1 VNRLLSAKA
10 ADCGKICRQGGLANR
25 LVYNQ
30 STRRRQTDTPNVTS
44 FNDQRRASRV
54 AHCWECEAS
63 LAPDQRYC
71 VHCGARRG
79 ALPSMIAWLIASA
92 LPSRV
97 ARPEVA
103 PLVPVAAEPVVP
115 LAQESGAEASPAVDT
130 DGESG
135 GWLAGAAMPSP
146 RVAAIATM
154 ALLAFGVL
162 VGSAVSPAVNSG
174 ASPAVV
180 VAWSAPPA
188 ATQAAASS
196 AAAAPAAAAPAATPA
211 AAPPQQVVTVV
222 QNTAPTTGATGP
234 TGPASSAPALPAV
247 RHVFL
252 ITLSDQGYNA
262 AFGPNSQAPYL
273 AQTLTKQGELLASYY
288 AVASGELANGVAL
301 VSGQGPN
308 PQTAADCPQYADV
321 APGTVGSDGQVAG
334 SGCVYPKQAT
344 TLPDELTSN
353 GQTWKAYVEDIGNG
367 PAGQPKTCRHPAAGS
382 ADPNQAP
389 RPGDAYVTWRNPFV
403 YFHSVIDT
411 PACNTSDV
419 GLDQLT
425 PDLKQASSTP
435 ALVYIV
441 PNRCHDGSDQPCA
454 PGQPAGLPAADAFLK
469 TVVPEIEQ
477 SAAYKDG
484 GMIAITFDQA
494 PQTGPNADSSSCCQQ
509 PPYPNMPAGTT
520 GPSGPSGATGA
531 TGASGASG
539 PTGATTGGGGRVGL
553 LLISSFVKAGSV
565 NMTDDYNHFSLL
577 RSIED
582 LFSLPHTG
590 FAGAAGVPAFD
601 QTVYNA
607 GSKSTF

>member
-1 VNRLLSAKA
+1 MPLGKRRAK
-10 ADCGKICRQGGLANR
+10 R

-30 STRRRQTDTPNVTS
+30 SAWRHKTDTPNVTS
-44 FNDQRRASRV
+44 FKDQRRASRV
-54 AHCWECEAS
+54 ARCWECDAPLAS
-63 LAPDQRYC
+63 DQRYC

-79 ALPSMIAWLIASA
+79 GLPAAIASMIAAA

-97 ARPEVA
+97 APPEGA
-103 PLVPVAAEPVVP
+103 PLLARAAEGAVA
-115 LAQESGAEASPAVDT
+115 LAQEGDAGVVAEVPPAADHGT
-130 DGESG
+130 ESG
-135 GWLAGAAMPSP
+135 GWLGGAAMPSP
-146 RVAAIATM
+146 RVAAVATM

-162 VGSAVSPAVNSG
+162 VGSAVSPAVPSG
-174 ASPAVV
+174 ASSAVV
-180 VAWSAPPA
+180 VAVSPPPA
-188 ATQAAASS
+188 ATQAGAPS
-196 AAAAPAAAAPAATPA
+196 AAAPPAATPA
-211 AAPPQQVVTVV
+211 ATPPAAPPQRVVTVV
-222 QNTAPTTGATGP
+222 QNSAPSGGATGP
-234 TGPASSAPALPAV
+234 TGPASGAPALPAV

-262 AFGPNSQAPYL
+262 AFGPNSPAPYL
-273 AQTLTKQGELLASYY
+273 AQTLTKQGELIANYY

-301 VSGQGPN
+301 ISGQGPN

-321 APGTVGSDGQVAG
+321 SPGTAGSDGQVAG

-344 TLPDELTSN
+344 TLPDELAAN
-353 GQTWKAYVEDIGNG
+353 GQTWKAYIEDIGNG
-367 PAGQPKTCRHPAAGS
+367 PAGQPKACRHPAPGS

-389 RPGDAYVTWRNPFV
+389 NPGDGYVTWRNPFV
-403 YFHSVIDT
+403 YFHSVIDS

-419 GLDQLT
+419 GLDQLA

-454 PGQPAGLPAADAFLK
+454 PGQQAGLPAADAFLK
-469 TVVPEIEQ
+469 TVVPQIEQ

-494 PQTGPNADSSSCCQQ
+494 PQSGPNADSSSCCQQ
-509 PPYPNMPAGTT
+509 PAYPNMPAGAT
-520 GPSGPSGATGA
+520 GPSGPSGATGTTGA

-539 PTGATTGGGGRVGL
+539 STTGGGGHVGL
-553 LLISSFVKAGSV
+553 LLISSFVKAGSI

-607 GSKSTF
+607 GAKSTF